1 MRLYRTNCALSSDDG
16 LCVEMRISGGGH
28 VAVAAGR
35 DVAEAL
41 DDLQR
46 EWWRIERLEAR
57 HTLSLDAMLPQV
69 LADPSSNPEEMLARR
84 YESKALACAVATLS
98 PVQMR
103 RLLMHDVALLPIREI
118 AEGGVLRKG
127 DKVRPLTKRVGRWM
141 PTHVLLPAAVGLRRT
156 STVMLEQV
164 RTIDKARLGARLGIA
179 GEREMARVDAA
190 IAVSPGLVPRRNV
203 VPLCDVC
210 ARRFRDAGY

>member
-28 VAVAAGR
+28 VAVAVGR

-46 EWWRIERLEAR
+46 EFERREAR

-84 YESKALACAVATLS
+84 YESKALACAVATPS

-127 DKVRPLTKRVGRWM
+127 DKVRPLTKRVRRWM
-141 PTHVLLPAAVGLRRT
+141 PTHVLLPAVVGLRRT

-164 RTIDKARLGARLGIA
+164 RTIDKARLGIA